1 MRSTPGFEVRYN
13 AESIVSEGNGHKTFE
28 EGVLERFK
36 EYDRRFDSMQQS
48 IAELTNRLLDRFDQ
62 VNARLDQT
70 NARLDQLIIN
80 TGAQWRELERR
91 VSAIED
97 RLGPS

>member
-1 MRSTPGFEVRYN
+1 
-13 AESIVSEGNGHKTFE
+13 VSEGNGHKTFE

-48 IAELTNRLLDRFDQ
+48 IAELTAKLIERTETGFNRLSERLDQ
-62 VNARLDQT
+62 TNARLDQT

-80 TGAQWRELERR
+80 TGAHWRDLERR
-91 VSAIED
+91 VSALED